1 MTQRLFSAL
10 LLSFALLLA
19 STPARADKDA
29 VQFGSNIVVPEG
41 QSVHDAVCFFCS
53 VNAKGDIDH
62 DVVVFFGNVHIAH
75 ESKHDVVVFF
85 GTVRAEDDAA
95 IGHDVVSFFG
105 SVHLGENVTVGNDLV
120 VMFGGLHAAESAS
133 IQGSRVAQPPWVFWT
148 PLLILGLIIVLV
160 VREIRAAQRRR
171 YLAAYG
177 YPPMP
182 PQPPAHTQPPAGT
195 QPPVPPAPPAQ

>member
-1 MTQRLFSAL
+1 MTQRLSSAVL
-10 LLSFALLLA
+10 FFFALLLTA
-19 STPARADKDA
+19 SPAHANKDA

-75 ESKHDVVVFF
+75 QSKHDVVVFF

-95 IGHDVVSFFG
+95 VGHDVVNFFG
-105 SVHLGENVTVGNDLV
+105 NVHLGENATVGNDLV
-120 VMFGGLHAAESAS
+120 VMFGGLQAADSAN
-133 IQGSRVAQPPWVFWT
+133 IAGNRIAQPIWVFWT
-148 PLLILGLIIVLV
+148 PMIVLGLIIALI
-160 VREIRAAQRRR
+160 VREIRAAHRRR
-171 YLAAYG
+171 YFALYG

-182 PQPPAHTQPPAGT
+182 HQPPA
-195 QPPVPPAPPAQ
+195 PPVPPAHQN

>member
-1 MTQRLFSAL
+1 MTQRMFSAPLLFCAL
-10 LLSFALLLA
+10 LLTAA
-19 STPARADKDA
+19 PAHANKDA

-75 ESKHDVVVFF
+75 QSKHDVVVFF
-85 GTVRAEDDAA
+85 GSVRTADDAA
-95 IGHDVVSFFG
+95 IGHDVVNFFG
-105 SVHLGENVTVGNDLV
+105 NVHLGENVTVGNDLV
-120 VMFGGLHAAESAS
+120 VMFGGLQAADSAN
-133 IQGSRVAQPPWVFWT
+133 IQGNRVAQPIWVFWT
-148 PLLILGLIIVLV
+148 PLVILGLIVSLI
-160 VREIRAAQRRR
+160 VREVRTAHRRR

-182 PQPPAHTQPPAGT
+182 PQPQ
-195 QPPVPPAPPAQ
+195 PPAPPTQQS

>member
-1 MTQRLFSAL
+1 MPQRLFSAL
-10 LLSFALLLA
+10 LLFIALLL
-19 STPARADKDA
+19 STSPARADKDA

-75 ESKHDVVVFF
+75 QSRHDVVVFF
-85 GTVRAEDDAA
+85 GSVRTEDNAA
-95 IGHDVVSFFG
+95 IGHDVVNFFG

-120 VMFGGLHAAESAS
+120 VMFGGLRAADSANVTGNR
-133 IQGSRVAQPPWVFWT
+133 IAQPIWVFWT
-148 PLLILGLIIVLV
+148 PLLILGLVITLIVRGI
-160 VREIRAAQRRR
+160 RESRRR
-171 YLAAYG
+171 QYFAAYG

-182 PQPPAHTQPPAGT
+182 P
-195 QPPVPPAPPAQ
+195 PPVHPGPPAQ